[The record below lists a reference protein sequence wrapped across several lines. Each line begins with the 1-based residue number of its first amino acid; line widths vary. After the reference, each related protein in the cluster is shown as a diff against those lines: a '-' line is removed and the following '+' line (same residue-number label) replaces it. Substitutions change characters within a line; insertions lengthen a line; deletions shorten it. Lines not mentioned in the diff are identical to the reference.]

1 MFILHYTYKLR
12 CDFRKYLKQYLYGCI
27 FMQLPR
33 ILFSAGVDSK
43 TTLCLEKVPVTPQ
56 RYRITPEFITPFRER
71 QKGARIIIESD
82 NI

>member
-1 MFILHYTYKLR
+1 MFILHYTYNLR

-33 ILFSAGVDSK
+33 ILSSAGVYSK
-43 TTLCLEKVPVTPQ
+43 TTPDLEKVPLIPQ
-56 RYRITPEFITPFRER
+56 RYRIAPEYITPFRER
-71 QKGARIIIESD
+71 QKGARILTESD